1 MIDAYLD
8 ETGIHDGAP
17 MCFVTGFF
25 GGRGQWKKVADSW
38 RRVLDRF
45 EVPLDQFHAL
55 NAVKRRKLF
64 GKMDGRTHARFML
77 DLSQAIIDFKVCP
90 VSYGVVVSDF
100 YIFTE
105 KERRFL
111 TGMEITPDRK
121 LTGTGNPNKPYFM
134 PFLHVVRTVAS
145 YAPKGGLAHFFVGVE
160 RPFYGY
166 AKDMFD
172 VLKNGPNT
180 GNYRERLGNIDA
192 PLAKETP
199 QLQAAD
205 FFAYMTYDRARD
217 CLASGNWFKPSI
229 PALDVLTRKARSV
242 DDLVF
247 YNRETITGMLG
258 QIDPVSR
265 LLLK

>member
-38 RRVLDRF
+38 RSVLNRF

-55 NAVKRRKLF
+55 YAVKRRKF
-64 GKMDGRTHARFML
+64 FANMDERAHAQFMIEL
-77 DLSQAIIDFKVCP
+77 AKAITDFKLYP
-90 VSYGVVVSDF
+90 VSFGVVVSDF
-100 YIFTE
+100 YLFTE
-105 KERRFL
+105 NERRFL
-111 TGMEITPDRK
+111 TGMEITPEGK
-121 LTGTGNPNKPYFM
+121 LSGTGNPNKPYFM

-145 YAPKGGLAHFFVGVE
+145 YAPKGGLAHFFVGVD
-160 RPFYGY
+160 RPFHGY
-166 AKDMFD
+166 AKGMFD

-180 GNYRERLGNIDA
+180 RNYRERLGNIDA

-217 CLASGNWFKPSI
+217 CIASGNWFKPSI

-242 DDLVF
+242 YDLVF
-247 YNRETITGMLG
+247 YNRETISAILA
-258 QIDPVSR
+258 QIDPAYR